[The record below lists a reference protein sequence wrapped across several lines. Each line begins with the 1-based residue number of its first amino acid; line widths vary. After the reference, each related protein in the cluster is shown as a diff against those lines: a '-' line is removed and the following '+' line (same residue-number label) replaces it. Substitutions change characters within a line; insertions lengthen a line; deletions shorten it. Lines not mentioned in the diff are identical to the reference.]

1 MSDSTR
7 STTTRRKW
15 NPDGIFYGWWIVAG
29 GSVLTAMG
37 AGLNFYGFSAFFL
50 PLSVEFGWSRS
61 ALSGV
66 FALARLEGG
75 FLGPIEGFLIDKY
88 GPRKMMFI
96 GIPLMGL
103 GFVLLAGVNSLLA
116 LYLVYI
122 FTITLGSSL
131 GTFAPATA
139 AVANW
144 FFRKRG
150 RALGFVMSGVGI
162 GGALLLP
169 VLGWWISVHGW
180 RSAAIASGVLILTV
194 GLPLAMVMR
203 HRPEDYGLLPD
214 GSGAANT
221 VPGAS
226 HGTSRPRPVSGPE
239 IGGLQSL
246 RTTQFW
252 FLGASLSLR
261 AIVTTGFTIHFVAM
275 MVDRGFTFVV
285 ASSLLG
291 AVALVSLLGRIGISW
306 LGDFVDKRYL
316 LAGTLG
322 VTSLTMLAMTQV
334 ETQPLLIGALALYAV
349 AYGGSIVL
357 PVSLQADYFGRKS
370 FATIRGLMST
380 VQTVGTLIG
389 PVFAGVVFDLT
400 GDYLLAFAGF
410 AVAGFVAMLLVAGI
424 RRPNVVVSES

>member
-1 MSDSTR
+1 MSDPTR
-7 STTTRRKW
+7 NTTSRRKW
-15 NPDGIFYGWWIVAG
+15 SPDGIFYGWWIVAG
-29 GSVLTAMG
+29 GSALTAMG
-37 AGLNFYGFSAFFL
+37 AGLNFYGFSAFFV
-50 PLSVEFGWSRS
+50 PLTDEFGWSRS

-214 GSGAANT
+214 GSSAANT
-221 VPGAS
+221 APNVS
-226 HGTSRPRPVSGPE
+226 RGTSRPRPVSGPE

-246 RTTQFW
+246 KTTQFW

-275 MVDRGFTFVV
+275 MVDRGFTFIV

-334 ETQPLLIGALALYAV
+334 ETQPLLIGALVLYAV

-389 PVFAGVVFDLT
+389 PVFAGVVYDRT
-400 GDYLLAFAGF
+400 GDYMLAFAGF

-424 RRPNVVVSES
+424 RRPNVVVSET

>member
-1 MSDSTR
+1 MSDTTR
-7 STTTRRKW
+7 GTKPRRKW
-15 NPDGIFYGWWIVAG
+15 SPDGIFYGWWIVAG
-29 GSVLTAMG
+29 GSILTAMG

-50 PLSVEFGWSRS
+50 PLSLELGRSRS
-61 ALSGV
+61 VLSGV

-96 GIPLMGL
+96 GIPLMGF
-103 GFVLLAGVNSLLA
+103 GFILLATVDSLLG

-122 FTITLGSSL
+122 LTITLGSSL

-144 FFRKRG
+144 FLRKRS
-150 RALGFVMSGVGI
+150 RAIGFVMSGVAL

-169 VLGWWISVHGW
+169 VLGWWIETYGW

-194 GLPLAMVMR
+194 GLPLAMLMR

-214 GSGAANT
+214 GSSVPST
-221 VPGAS
+221 VPYAS
-226 HGTSRPRPVSGPE
+226 RGTSRPGPVSGPE
-239 IGGLQSL
+239 VGGLQSL
-246 RTTQFW
+246 KTTQFW
-252 FLGASLSLR
+252 FLGTSLSLR

-275 MVDRGFTFVV
+275 MVDRGFTLIV

-291 AVALVSLLGRIGISW
+291 SVALVSLLGRIGFSW

-316 LAGTLG
+316 LAATLG
-322 VTSLTMLAMTQV
+322 VTSLTMLAMSQV
-334 ETQPLLIGALALYAV
+334 QSQPLLIGFLVLYAV

-357 PVSLQADYFGRKS
+357 PVSLQADYFGRRS

-380 VQTVGTLIG
+380 VQTIGTLIG

-400 GDYLLAFAGF
+400 GNYSLAFLGF
-410 AVAGFVAMLLVAGI
+410 AVAGFAATLLVAGI
-424 RRPNVVVSES
+424 RRPNVTGSEV

>member
-29 GSVLTAMG
+29 GSVLTALG

-246 RTTQFW
+246 KTTQFW

-380 VQTVGTLIG
+380 VQTTGTLIG
-389 PVFAGVVFDLT
+389 PVFAGVVYDYT

>member
-1 MSDSTR
+1 MSD
-7 STTTRRKW
+7 TTHDTKRKW

-50 PLSVEFGWSRS
+50 PLSVEFGWNRT

-214 GSGAANT
+214 GSSAASA
-221 VPGAS
+221 GSAAS
-226 HGTSRPRPVSGPE
+226 HGTGRPRPPSGPE

-246 RTTQFW
+246 KTTQFW

-316 LAGTLG
+316 LAATLG
-322 VTSLTMLAMTQV
+322 LTSLTMLAMTQV
-334 ETQPLLIGALALYAV
+334 QTRPLLIGALVLYAV

-389 PVFAGVVFDLT
+389 PLFAGVVFDLT

-424 RRPNVVVSES
+424 RRPNVAVSET

>member
-29 GSVLTAMG
+29 GSVLTALG

-246 RTTQFW
+246 KTTQFW

-424 RRPNVVVSES
+424 RRPNVVVSET

>member
-7 STTTRRKW
+7 STTPRRKW

-75 FLGPIEGFLIDKY
+75 FLGPVEGFLIDKY

-103 GFVLLAGVNSLLA
+103 GFVLLAEVESLLA

-144 FFRKRG
+144 FFRKRS

-180 RSAAIASGVLILTV
+180 RSAAIASGILILTV
-194 GLPLAMVMR
+194 GLPIAMVMR
-203 HRPEDYGLLPD
+203 HRPEDYGMLPD
-214 GSGAANT
+214 GSGVANT
-221 VPGAS
+221 VPDAS
-226 HGTSRPRPVSGPE
+226 HGTSRPRPVSAPE

-252 FLGASLSLR
+252 FLGTSLSLR

-275 MVDRGFTFVV
+275 MVDRGFTLLV

-291 AVALVSLLGRIGISW
+291 AVALVSLFGRIGLSW

-334 ETQPLLIGALALYAV
+334 ETQPLLIGTLVLYAV

-424 RRPNVVVSES
+424 RRPTVVVSES

>member
-29 GSVLTAMG
+29 GSVLTALG

-162 GGALLLP
+162 GGA
-169 VLGWWISVHGW
+169 
-180 RSAAIASGVLILTV
+180 SA
-194 GLPLAMVMR
+194 
-203 HRPEDYGLLPD
+203 
-214 GSGAANT
+214 
-221 VPGAS
+221 
-226 HGTSRPRPVSGPE
+226 
-239 IGGLQSL
+239 
-246 RTTQFW
+246 
-252 FLGASLSLR
+252 
-261 AIVTTGFTIHFVAM
+261 TTGLG
-275 MVDRGFTFVV
+275 MVDISPRV
-285 ASSLLG
+285 AQCSD
-291 AVALVSLLGRIGISW
+291 R
-306 LGDFVDKRYL
+306 
-316 LAGTLG
+316 
-322 VTSLTMLAMTQV
+322 
-334 ETQPLLIGALALYAV
+334 
-349 AYGGSIVL
+349 
-357 PVSLQADYFGRKS
+357 
-370 FATIRGLMST
+370 IRGPDT
-380 VQTVGTLIG
+380 NCG
-389 PVFAGVVFDLT
+389 
-400 GDYLLAFAGF
+400 LATCNGNA
-410 AVAGFVAMLLVAGI
+410 A
-424 RRPNVVVSES
+424 

>member
-7 STTTRRKW
+7 SATPRRKW
-15 NPDGIFYGWWIVAG
+15 NPIGIFYGWWIVAG

-37 AGLNFYGFSAFFL
+37 AGLNFYGFSAFFV
-50 PLSVEFGWSRS
+50 PLTNEFGWSRS

-75 FLGPIEGFLIDKY
+75 FLGPVEGFLIDKY

-103 GFVLLAGVNSLLA
+103 GFILLATVNSLLA

-144 FFRKRG
+144 FFSKRS
-150 RALGFVMSGVGI
+150 RALGFVMSGVGL

-169 VLGWWISVHGW
+169 LVGWWISEYGW
-180 RSAAIASGVLILTV
+180 RSAAIASGALILIV
-194 GLPLAMVMR
+194 GLPLAVVMR
-203 HRPEDYGLLPD
+203 HRPEDYGMLPD
-214 GSGAANT
+214 GASAAGAI
-221 VPGAS
+221 PDAS
-226 HGTSRPRPVSGPE
+226 RSTGRPRPVSGPE
-239 IGGLQSL
+239 IGWLQSL
-246 RTTQFW
+246 KTTQFW

-275 MVDRGFTFVV
+275 MVDRGFTLVV

-291 AVALVSLLGRIGISW
+291 AVALVSLLGRIGLSW
-306 LGDFVDKRYL
+306 LGDFTDKRYL
-316 LAGTLG
+316 LAATLG
-322 VTSLTMLAMTQV
+322 VTSLTMLAMSQV
-334 ETQPLLIGALALYAV
+334 QSQSLLVGVLVLYAV

-370 FATIRGLMST
+370 FATIRGLTNT
-380 VQTVGTLIG
+380 VQTTGTLIG

-400 GDYLLAFAGF
+400 GDYSLAFAGF

-424 RRPNVVVSES
+424 RRPKVSVSET

>member
-1 MSDSTR
+1 MSD
-7 STTTRRKW
+7 TTHDTKRKW

-29 GSVLTAMG
+29 GSVVTALG
-37 AGLNFYGFSAFFL
+37 AGLNFYGFSAFFY
-50 PLSVEFGWSRS
+50 PLTEELGRSRI

-96 GIPLMGL
+96 GIPLMGF
-103 GFVLLAGVNSLLA
+103 GFILLAGVESLLA

-144 FFRKRG
+144 FLRKRS
-150 RALGFVMSGVGI
+150 RAIGFVMSGVAL

-169 VLGWWISVHGW
+169 VLGWWIETYGW
-180 RSAAIASGVLILTV
+180 RSAAIASGVLILTA
-194 GLPLAMVMR
+194 GLPLAMLMR

-214 GSGAANT
+214 GSEAAST
-221 VPGAS
+221 APDAS
-226 HGTSRPRPVSGPE
+226 RGTGRPRPVSGPE

-275 MVDRGFTFVV
+275 MVDRGFTLVI

-291 AVALVSLLGRIGISW
+291 AVALVSLLGRIGLAW

-316 LAGTLG
+316 LAITLG
-322 VTSLTMLAMTQV
+322 VTSLTMLAMSQV
-334 ETQPLLIGALALYAV
+334 QSQSLLVGILVLYAV

-370 FATIRGLMST
+370 FATIRGLTNT
-380 VQTVGTLIG
+380 VQTTGTLIG
-389 PVFAGVVFDLT
+389 PVFAGAVFDQT
-400 GDYLLAFAGF
+400 GNYSLAFAGF
-410 AVAGFVAMLLVAGI
+410 AVAGFMAMLLVIGI
-424 RRPNVVVSES
+424 RRPNVAVSET

>member
-1 MSDSTR
+1 MSDATR
-7 STTTRRKW
+7 GTTTRRKW
-15 NPDGIFYGWWIVAG
+15 NPDGVFYGWWIVAG

-75 FLGPIEGFLIDKY
+75 FLGPVEGFLIDKY

-122 FTITLGSSL
+122 LTITLGGSL

-144 FFRKRG
+144 FFRKRS

-180 RSAAIASGVLILTV
+180 RSAAIASGILILTA

-214 GSGAANT
+214 GSGVSNT
-221 VPGAS
+221 VPGTS
-226 HGTSRPRPVSGPE
+226 RGTSRPRPVSGPE

-246 RTTQFW
+246 KTTQFW

-291 AVALVSLLGRIGISW
+291 AVALVSLLGRIGVSW
-306 LGDFVDKRYL
+306 LGDFIDKRYL

-334 ETQPLLIGALALYAV
+334 ETQPLLIGALVLYAV

-424 RRPNVVVSES
+424 RRPNVSVSET

>member
-1 MSDSTR
+1 MSD
-7 STTTRRKW
+7 TTHDTKRKR
-15 NPDGIFYGWWIVAG
+15 NPDGIFYGWWIVVG

-226 HGTSRPRPVSGPE
+226 RGTGRPRQVSGPE

-246 RTTQFW
+246 KTTQFW

-316 LAGTLG
+316 LAATLG
-322 VTSLTMLAMTQV
+322 LTSLTMLAMTQV
-334 ETQPLLIGALALYAV
+334 QTRPLLIGALVLYAV

-424 RRPNVVVSES
+424 RRPNVSVSES

>member
-1 MSDSTR
+1 MSD
-7 STTTRRKW
+7 TTHDTKARRKW
-15 NPDGIFYGWWIVAG
+15 SPDGIFYGWWIVAG
-29 GSVLTAMG
+29 GSILTAMG
-37 AGLNFYGFSAFFL
+37 AGLNFYGFSAFFY
-50 PLSVEFGWSRS
+50 PLTVEFGWSRS
-61 ALSGV
+61 VLSGV

-96 GIPLMGL
+96 GIPLMGF
-103 GFVLLAGVNSLLA
+103 GFVLLATVNSLLS

-144 FFRKRG
+144 FLRKRS
-150 RALGFVMSGVGI
+150 RAIGFVMSGVAL
-162 GGALLLP
+162 GGALLVP
-169 VLGWWISVHGW
+169 ALGWWIETYGW
-180 RSAAIASGVLILTV
+180 RNAAIASGVLILVV
-194 GLPLAMVMR
+194 GLPLALLMR

-214 GSGAANT
+214 GLGVASA
-221 VPGAS
+221 VPDAS
-226 HGTSRPRPVSGPE
+226 RSTSLPRPVTGPE

-246 RTTQFW
+246 KTTQFW
-252 FLGASLSLR
+252 FLGTSLSLR
-261 AIVTTGFTIHFVAM
+261 AIVTTGFTIHFVSM

-285 ASSLLG
+285 ASLLLG
-291 AVALVSLLGRIGISW
+291 SVALVSLPGRIGFSW

-316 LAGTLG
+316 LAATLG
-322 VTSLTMLAMTQV
+322 VSSLTMLAMSQV
-334 ETQPLLIGALALYAV
+334 QSQSLLVGILVLYAV

-380 VQTVGTLIG
+380 VQTIGTLIG
-389 PVFAGVVFDLT
+389 PVFAGIVFDLT
-400 GDYLLAFAGF
+400 GNYSLAFLGF
-410 AVAGFVAMLLVAGI
+410 AVAGFVATLLVAGI
-424 RRPNVVVSES
+424 RRPTVVVSET

>member
-1 MSDSTR
+1 MEPRRHFLWLVDSGGWLYPHR
-7 STTTRRKW
+7 
-15 NPDGIFYGWWIVAG
+15 DGR
-29 GSVLTAMG
+29 G
-37 AGLNFYGFSAFFL
+37 AKLLRLSAFFL
-50 PLSVEFGWSRS
+50 PLSLELGRSRS
-61 ALSGV
+61 VLSGV

-96 GIPLMGL
+96 GIPLMGF
-103 GFVLLAGVNSLLA
+103 GFILLATVDSLLG

-122 FTITLGSSL
+122 LTITLGSSL

-144 FFRKRG
+144 FLRKRS
-150 RALGFVMSGVGI
+150 RAIGFVMSGVAL

-169 VLGWWISVHGW
+169 VLGWWIETYGW

-194 GLPLAMVMR
+194 GLPLAMLMR

-214 GSGAANT
+214 GSSVPST
-221 VPGAS
+221 VSYAS
-226 HGTSRPRPVSGPE
+226 RGTSRPAPVSGPE
-239 IGGLQSL
+239 VGGLQSL
-246 RTTQFW
+246 KTTQFW
-252 FLGASLSLR
+252 FLGTSLSLR

-275 MVDRGFTFVV
+275 MVDRGVTLIV

-291 AVALVSLLGRIGISW
+291 SVALVSLLGRIGFSW

-316 LAGTLG
+316 LAATLG
-322 VTSLTMLAMTQV
+322 VTSLTMLAMSQV
-334 ETQPLLIGALALYAV
+334 QSQPLLIGFLVLYAV

-357 PVSLQADYFGRKS
+357 PISLQADYFGRRS

-380 VQTVGTLIG
+380 VQTIGTLIG

-400 GDYLLAFAGF
+400 GNYSLAFLGF
-410 AVAGFVAMLLVAGI
+410 AVAGFAATLLVAGI
-424 RRPNVVVSES
+424 RRPNVTGSEV

>member
-1 MSDSTR
+1 MSD
-7 STTTRRKW
+7 TTHDTKARRKW

-50 PLSVEFGWSRS
+50 PLSEEFGWSRS

-75 FLGPIEGFLIDKY
+75 FLGPVEGFLIDKY
-88 GPRKMMFI
+88 GTRKMMFV

-103 GFVLLAGVNSLLA
+103 GFILLATVDSLLS

-144 FFRKRG
+144 FFRKRS
-150 RALGFVMSGVGI
+150 RALGFVMSGVGL

-169 VLGWWISVHGW
+169 VVGWWISVHGW
-180 RSAAIASGVLILTV
+180 RSAAIASGALIITV
-194 GLPLAMVMR
+194 GLPIAMLMR

-214 GSGAANT
+214 GTGAASA
-221 VPGAS
+221 VPDAS
-226 HGTSRPRPVSGPE
+226 RGTSRPRPPITRE

-246 RTTQFW
+246 KTAPFW

-275 MVDRGFTFVV
+275 MVDRGFTFIV
-285 ASSLLG
+285 ATSLLG
-291 AVALVSLLGRIGISW
+291 AVALVSLLGRIGVSW
-306 LGDFVDKRYL
+306 LGDFIDKRYL
-316 LAGTLG
+316 LAATLG

-334 ETQPLLIGALALYAV
+334 QTRPLLIGALALYAV

-370 FATIRGLMST
+370 FATIRGLMNT
-380 VQTVGTLIG
+380 VQTTGTLIG
-389 PVFAGVVFDLT
+389 PLFAGVVFDLT

-410 AVAGFVAMLLVAGI
+410 AVAGFLAMLLVVGI
-424 RRPNVVVSES
+424 RRPNVAVSET

>member
-1 MSDSTR
+1 MSD
-7 STTTRRKW
+7 TTHDTKPRRKW
-15 NPDGIFYGWWIVAG
+15 NPDGIFYGWWIVTG
-29 GSVLTAMG
+29 GSILTAMG

-50 PLSVEFGWSRS
+50 PLSMELGQSRS

-96 GIPLMGL
+96 GIPLMGF
-103 GFVLLAGVNSLLA
+103 GFILLATVNSLLG

-122 FTITLGSSL
+122 LTITLGSSL

-144 FFRKRG
+144 FLRKRS
-150 RALGFVMSGVGI
+150 RAIGFVMSGVAL

-169 VLGWWISVHGW
+169 VLGWWIEAYGW
-180 RSAAIASGVLILTV
+180 RSAAIASGILILTV
-194 GLPLAMVMR
+194 GLPLAMLMR

-214 GSGAANT
+214 GSGVAGT
-221 VPGAS
+221 VPDAS
-226 HGTSRPRPVSGPE
+226 RGTNRPRPVSGPE

-246 RTTQFW
+246 KTTQFW

-275 MVDRGFTFVV
+275 MVDRGFSFVI

-291 AVALVSLLGRIGISW
+291 SVALVSLPGRIGFSW

-316 LAGTLG
+316 LAATLG
-322 VTSLTMLAMTQV
+322 VTSLTMLAMSQV
-334 ETQPLLIGALALYAV
+334 QSQSLLVAVLVLYAV

-370 FATIRGLMST
+370 FATIRGLTNT

-389 PVFAGVVFDLT
+389 PIFAGVVYDRT
-400 GDYLLAFAGF
+400 GDYLLAFTGF
-410 AVAGFVAMLLVAGI
+410 AIAGFVATLLVAGI
-424 RRPNVVVSES
+424 RKPNVADSET